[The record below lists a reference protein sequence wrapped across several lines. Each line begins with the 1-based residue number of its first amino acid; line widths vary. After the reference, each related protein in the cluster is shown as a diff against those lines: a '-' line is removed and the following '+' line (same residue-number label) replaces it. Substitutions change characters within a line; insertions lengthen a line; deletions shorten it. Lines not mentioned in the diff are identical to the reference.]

1 MKFNPF
7 RPNSIATDE
16 LFQGRKEEMKSIE
29 RSLFQTKNGNP
40 QHFLIEGERGLGK
53 SSLFLRVAQ
62 QAKGEQPIDENVY
75 VKFIVLNIELDTS
88 QSFFE
93 IIRSISSELKN
104 AISEREKVKAL
115 AKSVWDFL
123 SNWDIL
129 GVKYHKID
137 EQKIHPYEVLNDLVN
152 NLSNLIIAA
161 KTEIDGV
168 IILLDEADRPSE
180 HASLGEIIKLLT
192 EKLTKKGCDKVLL
205 GITGQPG
212 LVAKLKAS
220 HESSSRI
227 FTILNLN
234 PLSETENCEVVNNGL
249 SIANKVN
256 ATYTNIDKDAM
267 ELISVLSEG
276 YPHFLQEFAY
286 MAFEN
291 DTDGN
296 ITVEDV
302 KKGAFGEKGALNQ
315 LGEKYFHDLYF
326 TQIASDEYR
335 KVLQAMSNFSDDWVN
350 RENIKS
356 IISIKETTLNNALQA
371 LKTRGIIIPKPS
383 QQGVFRLPTKS
394 FAAWIKAY
402 YKLDEEPLKD

>member
-16 LFQGRKEEMKSIE
+16 LFQGRSDEMQFIE

-53 SSLFLRVAQ
+53 SSLFLMVSQ
-62 QAKGEQPIDENVY
+62 QAKGEKAIDQKVY
-75 VKFIVLNIELDTS
+75 VNFIVLNIELDSS

-93 IIRSISSELKN
+93 IIRAISSELKN
-104 AISEREKVKAL
+104 AISEREKIKSL
-115 AKSVWDFL
+115 AKTVWDFL
-123 SNWDIL
+123 SSWEIL

-137 EQKIHPYEVLNDLVN
+137 EGNIQPYEVLNDLVN
-152 NLSNLIIAA
+152 SLSNLINAA
-161 KTEIDGV
+161 KDEIDGIV
-168 IILLDEADRPSE
+168 ILLDEADRPTE
-180 HASLGEIIKLLT
+180 KASLGEIIKLFT

-220 HESSSRI
+220 HESASRI
-227 FTILNLN
+227 FTVLTLD
-234 PLSETENCEVVNNGL
+234 PLSETENQKVVHSGL
-249 SIANKVN
+249 LIANRVN
-256 ATYTNIDKDAM
+256 TEKTSIDQDAIN
-267 ELISVLSEG
+267 LISQLSEG
-276 YPHFLQEFAY
+276 YPHFLQEFAF
-286 MAFEN
+286 MAFEA
-291 DTDGN
+291 DIDGV

-335 KVLQAMSNFSDDWVN
+335 RVLQAMANFSDDWVN
-350 RENIKS
+350 REKIKT
-356 IISIKETTLNNALQA
+356 IIKIKDTTLNNALQA
-371 LKTRGIIIPKPS
+371 LKTRGIILSHPS
-383 QQGVFRLPTKS
+383 QQGAFKLPTKS

-402 YKLDEEPLKD
+402 YKLDEDI

>member
-16 LFQGRKEEMKSIE
+16 LFQGRSEEMQFIE

-62 QAKGEQPIDENVY
+62 QAKGEKAIDDKLFVN
-75 VKFIVLNIELDTS
+75 FIVLNIELDSS

-93 IIRSISSELKN
+93 IIRAISSELKN
-104 AISEREKVKAL
+104 AISEREKIKTL

-123 SNWDIL
+123 SAWEIL

-137 EQKIHPYEVLNDLVN
+137 ELKIQPYEVLNDLVG
-152 NLSNLIIAA
+152 NLSNLINAA
-161 KTEIDGV
+161 KDEIDGIV
-168 IILLDEADRPSE
+168 ILLDEADRPSE
-180 HASLGEIIKLLT
+180 KASLGEIIKLFT

-212 LVAKLKAS
+212 LVTKLKAS
-220 HESSSRI
+220 HESASRI
-227 FTILNLN
+227 FTVLNLKT
-234 PLSETENCEVVNNGL
+234 LSNSENYSVVNSGL
-249 SIANKVN
+249 KIANRIN
-256 ATYTNIDKDAM
+256 AIKTTIEPDAI
-267 ELISVLSEG
+267 ELISQLSEG
-276 YPHFLQEFAY
+276 YPHFLQEFAF
-286 MAFEN
+286 MAFEK
-291 DTDGN
+291 DTDGK
-296 ITVEDV
+296 ITIEDV
-302 KKGAFGEKGALNQ
+302 KTGAFGEQGALNQ

-326 TQIASDEYR
+326 TQIASNDYR
-335 KVLQAMSNFSDDWVN
+335 KVLQAMAHYSDDWVN
-350 RENIKS
+350 RENINSKVK
-356 IISIKETTLNNALQA
+356 IKDTTLNNALQA
-371 LKTRGIIIPKPS
+371 LKTRGIIITNPS

-402 YKLDEEPLKD
+402 YKLDEAL